1 MLSEESRLLSLI
13 QFCDSALPVGGFS
26 FSQTI
31 ESAATCGVVH
41 DAESL
46 CEYAKA
52 IVRQSLNTDFV
63 AAKHVLHNFSL
74 SEAWLADGELTACKV
89 AEEQRRISCRMGRSL
104 AELSK
109 VLMPEDETL
118 RRWVEL
124 IQRGEV
130 AGNYAISQ
138 ALLFGANGL
147 NERELFVAQYYGA
160 LSIALNAALRCTR
173 LSHLSTQKILHSL
186 KASATELYHSVAKL
200 TLQEMHS
207 FAPQI
212 DILSSVH
219 QKGASRMFMN

>member
-1 MLSEESRLLSLI
+1 MLSLI

-46 CEYAKA
+46 MHYAKA
-52 IVRQSLNTDFV
+52 IVEQVVCTDFV

-74 SEAWLADGELTACKV
+74 AEACHADRELTACKV
-89 AEEQRRISCRMGRSL
+89 AEEQRRMSERMGRRL
-104 AELSK
+104 AELSAI
-109 VLMPEDETL
+109 LMPEDQTFQ
-118 RRWVEL
+118 RWAEL

-130 AGNYAISQ
+130 AGNFAISQ

-147 NERELFVAQYYGA
+147 GERELFVAQYYGT
-160 LSIALNAALRCTR
+160 LSIALNAALRCIR

-186 KASATELYHSVAKL
+186 KASATDVYHSVAKL

-212 DILSSVH
+212 DILSSIH
-219 QKGASRMFMN
+219 AKGASRMFMN